1 MAEMKRKQIVEDLRN
16 LSDQE
21 LVDALANERKKLYDL
36 RTQNIIK
43 QVENTA
49 AAPHSRKQIARILTL
64 QKERS
69 MASEV

>member
-1 MAEMKRKQIVEDLRN
+1 MAEKKRKHLVEDLRS

-21 LVDALANERKKLYDL
+21 LVVALANERRKLYEL

-43 QVENTA
+43 QIENTA

>member
-1 MAEMKRKQIVEDLRN
+1 MAEVKRKQIIEDLRN

-21 LVDALANERKKLYDL
+21 LVAALANERRKLYDL
-36 RTQNIIK
+36 RTQGMVRK
-43 QVENTA
+43 VENTA